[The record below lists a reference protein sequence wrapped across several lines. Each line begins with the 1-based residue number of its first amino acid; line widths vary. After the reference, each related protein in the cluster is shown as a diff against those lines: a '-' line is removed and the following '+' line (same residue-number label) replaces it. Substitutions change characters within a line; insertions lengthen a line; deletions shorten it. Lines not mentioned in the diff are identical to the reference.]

1 MSGSGSDSGERTEKA
16 TDRRLREAR
25 RKGKLTRSQDFTAWL
40 GIAAAAAMMATAIG
54 AGADAGGQQFVAI
67 VSIIRNPA
75 PQDAVAVLQAGL
87 ASIPG
92 ILGGLLAV
100 VAIVTLIAAIAQGG
114 VHLRGIPS
122 RFEQFNVVSGV
133 KRLFGMQALWEG
145 VKALLKTV
153 AIGLGLYLIISGLV
167 PVLTATGTH
176 SVSRLLEIAASGTA
190 SLLITAVAVGIAL
203 AAVDVLVVIRRN
215 RKHTRMTKKE
225 ARDEHKRSEG
235 DPLIRGQRRARQLAL
250 SRNRMIAAVGDA
262 DVVLV
267 NPTHVAVALR
277 YEPGKSAPRVVAK
290 GSGLIAE
297 RIRDRAAEAGVP
309 MVRDIPLARAVHGAC
324 ELGQEIPADLYTA
337 VARVLVFVDGLKRR
351 GAARGVHTLP
361 QRKSP

>member
-1 MSGSGSDSGERTEKA
+1 MSGGGDSGERTEKA

-40 GIAAAAAMMATAIG
+40 GIAAAGAMMATAIG
-54 AGADAGGQQFVAI
+54 AAADVGGEQFVAI
-67 VSIIRNPA
+67 SSVIRNPD
-75 PQDAVAVLQAGL
+75 PQAAVAVMQSAL
-87 ASIPG
+87 ASIASVLVPL
-92 ILGGLLAV
+92 LGAV
-100 VAIVTLIAAIAQGG
+100 AVVTLIGAVAQGG
-114 VHLRGIPS
+114 VHLRGIPA
-122 RFEQFNVVSGV
+122 RFEQFNVLNGV
-133 KRLFGMQALWEG
+133 KRIFGVQALWEG
-145 VKALLKTV
+145 VKSLLKTA
-153 AIGLGLYLIISGLV
+153 AIGLSLYAIIAGLV
-167 PVLTATGTH
+167 PVLTASGSH
-176 SVSRLLEIAASGTA
+176 SIAHLLEVASSGVA

-203 AAVDVLVVIRRN
+203 AVLDVLVVRRRN
-215 RKHTRMTKKE
+215 QKHTRMTKKE

-297 RIRDRAAEAGVP
+297 RIRDRATEAGVP
-309 MVRDIPLARAVHGAC
+309 LVRDIPLARALHGAC
-324 ELGQEIPADLYTA
+324 ALGQEIPADLYTA
-337 VARVLVFVDGLKRR
+337 VAQVLVFVDTLKRR
-351 GAARGVHTLP
+351 GSARGVHTLP
-361 QRKSP
+361 QRKNT